1 MKIIWEHGLGNDD
14 KNLLNIE
21 KNIINQ
27 ILYQIP
33 VSKIPLT
40 NFKIKREITFI
51 QKIFFIVELIL
62 ITTLIF
68 RKSEVVLFIFSI
80 FEKYVSHIGI
90 ISGIYTLLSFLV
102 IWNVWMI
109 LKYVPIKKLNLKFQ
123 NVEAEINKKD
133 DELFEKYADE
143 IVYLLKKSGKEILV
157 IEDLDRFKQLKIFE
171 KLRELNI
178 KVNDKLNSS
187 NKKKFTF
194 IYAIKDDLFDEN
206 KDRTKFFDLIIPVIP
221 YLNAK
226 NSYEQLKLLFS
237 KTYNI
242 SDNLVYLLS
251 FYIDDMRLLLNI
263 YNEFVVYK
271 NERQNPAFNEDDKL
285 LSLVVCKNL
294 FNKDYEDL
302 KFRKGKLYD
311 ILTLVEKYRDNIR
324 NEIQKEKIELA
335 REEEQ
340 RELKHLNS
348 NSLHWVS

>member
-123 NVEAEINKKD
+123 NVEAEINKKTMS
-133 DELFEKYADE
+133 
-143 IVYLLKKSGKEILV
+143 YLKNMLTKLYTFSKSQG
-157 IEDLDRFKQLKIFE
+157 
-171 KLRELNI
+171 
-178 KVNDKLNSS
+178 
-187 NKKKFTF
+187 KKF
-194 IYAIKDDLFDEN
+194 
-206 KDRTKFFDLIIPVIP
+206 
-221 YLNAK
+221 
-226 NSYEQLKLLFS
+226 
-237 KTYNI
+237 
-242 SDNLVYLLS
+242 
-251 FYIDDMRLLLNI
+251 
-263 YNEFVVYK
+263 
-271 NERQNPAFNEDDKL
+271 
-285 LSLVVCKNL
+285 
-294 FNKDYEDL
+294 
-302 KFRKGKLYD
+302 
-311 ILTLVEKYRDNIR
+311 
-324 NEIQKEKIELA
+324 
-335 REEEQ
+335 
-340 RELKHLNS
+340 
-348 NSLHWVS
+348 

>member
-1 MKIIWEHGLGNDD
+1 M
-14 KNLLNIE
+14 
-21 KNIINQ
+21 
-27 ILYQIP
+27 
-33 VSKIPLT
+33 
-40 NFKIKREITFI
+40 
-51 QKIFFIVELIL
+51 
-62 ITTLIF
+62 
-68 RKSEVVLFIFSI
+68 
-80 FEKYVSHIGI
+80 
-90 ISGIYTLLSFLV
+90 
-102 IWNVWMI
+102 
-109 LKYVPIKKLNLKFQ
+109 
-123 NVEAEINKKD
+123 
-133 DELFEKYADE
+133 
-143 IVYLLKKSGKEILV
+143 
-157 IEDLDRFKQLKIFE
+157 
-171 KLRELNI
+171 
-178 KVNDKLNSS
+178 
-187 NKKKFTF
+187 
-194 IYAIKDDLFDEN
+194 
-206 KDRTKFFDLIIPVIP
+206 
-221 YLNAK
+221 
-226 NSYEQLKLLFS
+226 FS